1 MEYVLTIVFMLG
13 GTDDSRFDE
22 SESSELVTHPAYT
35 NLLVDI
41 VGHPAG
47 APSITEL
54 DHTNPG
60 VERDVVRTRIQ
71 HLQDARIVSRI
82 TFDEGDRIA
91 EYPRRFYRLTDP
103 ARNLFEEM
111 GLFPKDAWR
120 RTYDC
125 IEKSAEIQNIES
137 LPRPE
142 ARHHGWQRSQ
152 RLADAGP
159 KIH

>member
-1 MEYVLTIVFMLG
+1 M
-13 GTDDSRFDE
+13 DDDKFDE
-22 SESSELVTHPAYT
+22 SEASEIATRPAYT
-35 NLLVDI
+35 DLLVDI
-41 VGHPAG
+41 VGHLAE
-47 APSITEL
+47 APSIAEL
-54 DHTNPG
+54 EHTNPG
-60 VERDVVRTRIQ
+60 VKRNVICTRIQ

-82 TFDEGDRIA
+82 ILDEGDRIA
-91 EYPRRFYRLTDP
+91 EYPHQFYQLTDP

-142 ARHHGWQRSQ
+142 
-152 RLADAGP
+152 P
-159 KIH
+159 